1 LYSSLSWIE
10 WFERLDRVLDGARQ
24 DIRALVRSSGSRGFA
39 ALERAKRQLCALNTD
54 LTRLDLDVISPA
66 AGTLAAN
73 PADGLQKA
81 LETTVV
87 QLGAAVDLPAGTPA
101 GVRNRALA
109 AIDAAL
115 RDSGDEAAHLLRPR
129 RLRA

>member
-1 LYSSLSWIE
+1 MYSTLSWIE

-39 ALERAKRQLCALNTD
+39 ALERAKRQLCALNND
-54 LTRLDLDVISPA
+54 LTRLDRDVV
-66 AGTLAAN
+66 AN

>member
-1 LYSSLSWIE
+1 MYSSLSWIE

-39 ALERAKRQLCALNTD
+39 ALERAKRQLCALNND
-54 LTRLDLDVISPA
+54 LTRLDRDVV
-66 AGTLAAN
+66 AN

>member
-24 DIRALVRSSGSRGFA
+24 DIRALARSSGSLRSA
-39 ALERAKRQLCALNTD
+39 ALERAKRQLSALNDD
-54 LTRLDLDVISPA
+54 LTRLDRDVISPA
-66 AGTLAAN
+66 AGAVAAN

-81 LETTVV
+81 LETTVL
-87 QLGAAVDLPAGTPA
+87 QLGAAADLPAATLPA
-101 GVRNRALA
+101 ARHRALA

-115 RDSGDEAAHLLRPR
+115 RVSGDEAAYLLRPLR
-129 RLRA
+129 RRA

>member
-39 ALERAKRQLCALNTD
+39 ALERAKRQLCALNND
-54 LTRLDLDVISPA
+54 LTRLDRDVV
-66 AGTLAAN
+66 AN

>member
-24 DIRALVRSSGSRGFA
+24 DIRVLAQSSGPLGRD
-39 ALERAKRQLCALNTD
+39 ALERAKRQLSALNDD
-54 LTRLDLDVISPA
+54 LTRLDRDVV
-66 AGTLAAN
+66 AN

-81 LETTVV
+81 LETTVM
-87 QLGAAVDLPAGTPA
+87 QLGAAVELPAATPQ
-101 GVRNRALA
+101 GVRHRALA

-115 RDSGDEAAHLLRPR
+115 RDSGDEAAHLLRPLR
-129 RLRA
+129 RRA

>member
-24 DIRALVRSSGSRGFA
+24 DLRDLARSSGSRGFS
-39 ALERAKRQLCALNTD
+39 ALERAKRQLSALNND
-54 LTRLDLDVISPA
+54 LSRLDRDVISPA
-66 AGTLAAN
+66 AGALATN

-81 LETTVV
+81 LEATVM
-87 QLGAAVDLPAGTPA
+87 QLGAAVELPAGTPPA
-101 GVRNRALA
+101 VRHRALA

-115 RDSGDEAAHLLRPR
+115 RYSGDEAADLLRPQ

>member
-24 DIRALVRSSGSRGFA
+24 DIRVLAQSSGPLGRD
-39 ALERAKRQLCALNTD
+39 ALERAKRQLSALNDD
-54 LTRLDLDVISPA
+54 LTRLDRDVV
-66 AGTLAAN
+66 AN

-81 LETTVV
+81 LETTVM
-87 QLGAAVDLPAGTPA
+87 QLGAAVELPAATPQ
-101 GVRNRALA
+101 GMRHRALA

-115 RDSGDEAAHLLRPR
+115 RDSGDEAAHLLRPLR
-129 RLRA
+129 RRA